1 MTKKT
6 AKPDADAL
14 QALPFDAAMAE
25 LEALVEQI
33 SAGQLPLEELIA
45 HYERGAALLQH
56 CQGKLQTV
64 EQQIKVLEAG
74 QLKPW
79 DAQA

>member
-1 MTKKT
+1 MTHT
-6 AKPDADAL
+6 TSAPDDDAL
-14 QALPFDAAMAE
+14 QSLPFDAAMAE

-33 SAGQLPLEELIA
+33 GSGRMPLEALISS
-45 HYERGAALLQH
+45 YERGAALLQH
-56 CQGKLQTV
+56 CQGKLQAV

-79 DAQA
+79 DAQT

>member
-6 AKPDADAL
+6 TAPDAPDL
-14 QALPFDAAMAE
+14 QSLPFDAAMAE
-25 LEALVEQI
+25 LESLVEQI
-33 SAGQLPLEELIA
+33 SAGQLPLEALIA

-56 CQGKLQTV
+56 CQGKLQAV
-64 EQQIKVLEAG
+64 EQQVKVLEAG

-79 DAQA
+79 DVQS

>member
-25 LEALVEQI
+25 LETLVEQI